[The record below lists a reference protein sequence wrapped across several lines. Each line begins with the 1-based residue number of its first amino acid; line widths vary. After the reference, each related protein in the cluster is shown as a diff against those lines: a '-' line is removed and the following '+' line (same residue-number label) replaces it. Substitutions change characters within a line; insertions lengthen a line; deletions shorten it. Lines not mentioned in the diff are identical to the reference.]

1 MTSLPKEEATI
12 DPLRFMPSSVGGWRE
27 MQREKE
33 ERGQWEMQREKEE
46 RGQWEMKRER
56 ESEWD
61 GERREEYSGRDKE
74 GEEERQCETWRVWVY
89 RGVISGWKGGTR
101 GGEDYRS
108 QQLLISIQI
117 NMHQYVTK

>member
-12 DPLRFMPSSVGGWRE
+12 DPLRFMPSSVGGWR
-27 MQREKE
+27 
-33 ERGQWEMQREKEE
+33 EMQREKEE

-108 QQLLISIQI
+108 QQL
-117 NMHQYVTK
+117 VTK